1 MRDKRMQTNME
12 SAYKRHQSK
21 LQSFAN
27 TVQNKMQNNG
37 YLSEASYKQDEQT
50 MANSAE
56 RGSEK
61 HGHPPEQPRAG
72 KHAGTEDRERFHRGF
87 S

>member
-1 MRDKRMQTNME
+1 MQTNME

-50 MANSAE
+50 MANMQNEAQKNMATLQSNPSRQAC
-56 RGSEK
+56 R
-61 HGHPPEQPRAG
+61 
-72 KHAGTEDRERFHRGF
+72 HRRP
-87 S
+87 